1 MNNKQRML
9 FLLKKNGGYGRSYG
23 NAPKAGLYNSAKM
36 TAHVVSEKL
45 DIPTILEVV
54 ADGNSVDRELHKWKP
69 EWCVIEALWV
79 TPQKLNELRKLHPHV
94 TFIIRIHS
102 EIAFLS
108 NEGIAIEW
116 IGQYSKMKNVFVAFN
131 SSSTLEAFI
140 SSSSSS
146 NTGAYIYLPN
156 LYNERYSNYIN
167 LLHSRSKR
175 VNIGC
180 FGAIRPLKN
189 QLIQAFAAIAWGNKY
204 NKQICFHINSGRVE
218 QGGEST
224 LKNIRALFKNSPHTL
239 IEHPWMDRNKFLML
253 VSSMDV
259 GMQLSFTESFNIVA
273 ADFVSQHVPI
283 VVSSTI
289 SWMNEYLQCSVDDV
303 NNIVN
308 ALQKVY
314 NNYFYS
320 QLVQTLSLRSYNK
333 GAIKEWRKNFKN

>member
-1 MNNKQRML
+1 M
-9 FLLKKNGGYGRSYG
+9 
-23 NAPKAGLYNSAKM
+23 
-36 TAHVVSEKL
+36 
-45 DIPTILEVV
+45 
-54 ADGNSVDRELHKWKP
+54 
-69 EWCVIEALWV
+69 
-79 TPQKLNELRKLHPHV
+79 
-94 TFIIRIHS
+94 
-102 EIAFLS
+102 
-108 NEGIAIEW
+108 
-116 IGQYSKMKNVFVAFN
+116 
-131 SSSTLEAFI
+131 
-140 SSSSSS
+140 
-146 NTGAYIYLPN
+146 
-156 LYNERYSNYIN
+156 
-167 LLHSRSKR
+167 
-175 VNIGC
+175 NIGC